1 MRLVLFLTQAAAS
14 GNLGVELAPETV
26 TPDTRLASVQDDGTV
41 VGVVPTWESLLEI
54 STKASEMASGLQ
66 LSLIESSILG
76 LDSIEVHSPNLLRA
90 PSRSR
95 SLPSVEGTM
104 GAQEDDS
111 AEPAI

>member
-76 LDSIEVHSPNLLRA
+76 LDSIE
-90 PSRSR
+90 
-95 SLPSVEGTM
+95 PSVEGTM